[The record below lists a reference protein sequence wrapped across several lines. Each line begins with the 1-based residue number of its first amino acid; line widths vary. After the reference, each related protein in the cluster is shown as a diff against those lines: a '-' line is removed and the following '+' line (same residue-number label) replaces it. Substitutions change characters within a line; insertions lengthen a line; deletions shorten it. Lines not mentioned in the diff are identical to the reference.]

1 MKLRYKINLLIIGL
15 IVLSISIPS
24 IIYFYFSKEILKAQV
39 DSHLQSELTKNIYE
53 INGWIDTQSQAV
65 VIISNIIQN
74 AYEKEDITR
83 NLLQSYIANKNI
95 SDIYIGF
102 NNGEFLSGIGW
113 IPDQEYDPRERP
125 WYQEVM
131 EAGQLNISNVYYD
144 FTSKQYA
151 VAIGIP
157 LTDRKGEVI
166 GVLSEDILLDT
177 IYDQVL
183 NIKLENL
190 GYAFLVDMEGSIL
203 SHQDKDLIGKN
214 INELVN
220 SEDRVDLTKNKSGQ
234 GNYIYKGIR
243 KIVVYD
249 EIEDTNWIL
258 ALVVDEEQVYK
269 PLSKLLLIY
278 LLVAFITILF
288 SIILSSIFIKNI
300 ISRLKSLSSAS
311 ILISQG
317 NFDTNIGFLGRDEIG
332 DVSKALDRMKSE
344 IKDMISELNLSK
356 MNYEELIENA
366 ADVIYSVNKE
376 GYLVTANTV
385 FLNKFGID
393 PEVIGNDLFANL
405 VEHSELGAIL
415 IVLGEEVIEKKQ
427 LINRKID
434 NIENHYYN
442 VTLSPIL
449 DKNLNE
455 VKGVTTILHDASD
468 LELSR
473 NNLEW
478 ITHHDLLTELPNRFK
493 LMEDMDTIILKAKT
507 NKNQLAVLFI
517 DLDDFK
523 NINDTLGY
531 STGDYVLK
539 KVGDMLGETCMSYR
553 IGADEFAL
561 VLDEFESLDQL
572 EQQVSEISKM
582 LHHSFEIELNTIYN
596 SATIG
601 VVVYPNHFS
610 DINEM
615 MIRGDAALNY
625 AKTKNRSQVQFYD
638 YSISTELEERV
649 LIEKGLRKALDNNEF
664 LLYYQPIMNQGGEKI
679 KGFEALIRWRKVD
692 GTIISPCQFMPIA
705 ENMALIHDLGLWVI
719 DQALQNLK
727 EFQEKSDTD
736 LTMAINLSAN
746 QIKHLDFYDK
756 VIERI
761 MRSGVNPHRIEF
773 EITESVLIESLEL
786 MKSQFQSLINLGVKI
801 SLDDFGTGYSSL
813 NYLQHFP
820 FQILK
825 IDKSFVDYIRED
837 TVSRSLV
844 EYIIDIA
851 HGMKMEIVAEG
862 VENQLQK
869 DYLIEKKCDY
879 FQGYLFS
886 KPIPSEEVYDFII
899 RKNNKLF

>member
-1 MKLRYKINLLIIGL
+1 ML
-15 IVLSISIPS
+15 
-24 IIYFYFSKEILKAQV
+24 KEQV
-39 DSHLQSELTKNIYE
+39 DSHLQSELTKNIYD

-65 VIISNIIQN
+65 VIISDIIQN
-74 AYEKEDITR
+74 AYEKRDITR

-113 IPDQEYDPRERP
+113 IPDQGYDPRNRP

-131 EAGQLNISNVYYD
+131 DAGKLNISNVYYD

-157 LTDRKGEVI
+157 LKDRNGEII

-177 IYDQVL
+177 FYAQVL
-183 NIKLENL
+183 NIELDNS
-190 GYAFLVDMEGSIL
+190 GYAYLMDFEGNIL
-203 SHQDKDLIGKN
+203 SHHDKSLIGQN
-214 INELVN
+214 FNELVKN
-220 SEDRVDLTKNKSGQ
+220 EEKIDLSKKKSGK

-249 EIEDTNWIL
+249 NIEGTDWIL
-258 ALVVDEEQVYK
+258 ALVVEEEQVYK
-269 PLSKLLLIY
+269 PLSKLLWIY
-278 LLVAFITILF
+278 LLIAFATILF
-288 SIILSSIFIKNI
+288 AIILSSIFIKNI
-300 ISRLKSLSSAS
+300 ISRLKLLSNAS
-311 ILISQG
+311 VLISQG
-317 NFDTNIGFLGRDEIG
+317 EFDIEIECLGNDEIG
-332 DVSKALDRMKSE
+332 DVSKAFNRMKSE
-344 IKDMISELNLSK
+344 IKETISELNSSK
-356 MNYEELIENA
+356 SNYEELIENT
-366 ADVIYSVNKE
+366 ADVIYSVNKD
-376 GYLVTANTV
+376 GYLITANTV

-393 PEVIGNDLFANL
+393 SYAIGNELFANL
-405 VEHSELGAIL
+405 VQHSELGAIL
-415 IVLGEEVIEKKQ
+415 ILLGEEVIEKKQ

-434 NIENHYYN
+434 NVQNNYYN

-473 NNLEW
+473 NHLEW
-478 ITHHDLLTELPNRFK
+478 ITHHDLLTGLPNRFK
-493 LMEDMDTIILKAKT
+493 LMEDMDTIVLKAKT
-507 NKNQLAVLFI
+507 NKNQFAVLFI

-531 STGDYVLK
+531 STGDFVLI
-539 KVGDMLGETCMSYR
+539 KVGDMLREKFTTYR

-561 VLDEFESLDQL
+561 VMDEFESLQQL
-572 EQQVSEISKM
+572 EDRVTEISKM

-615 MIRGDAALNY
+615 MIRADAALNY
-625 AKTKNRSQVQFYD
+625 AKTKNRSEVQFYD
-638 YSISTELEERV
+638 YSISQELEERV
-649 LIEKGLRKALDNNEF
+649 LTEKGLRKALDNKEF
-664 LLYYQPIMNQGGEKI
+664 LLYYQPIMNQAGKTI
-679 KGFEALIRWRKVD
+679 KGFEALIRWRKND
-692 GTIISPCQFMPIA
+692 GTIICPGQFMPIA

-719 DQALQNLK
+719 DQALHDLK
-727 EFQEKSDTD
+727 EFQEKCNTD

-756 VIERI
+756 VIEI
-761 MRSGVNPHRIEF
+761 IERSGVDPHIIEF

-786 MKSQFQSLINLGVKI
+786 MKSQFQNLINLGVKI

-825 IDKSFVDYIRED
+825 IDKSFVDYIRQD
-837 TVSRSLV
+837 TASRSLV

-851 HGMKMEIVAEG
+851 HGMEMEIVAEG
-862 VENQLQK
+862 VENELQK
-869 DYLIEKKCDY
+869 DYLLEKRCDY

-886 KPIPSEEVYDFII
+886 KPIPVEEVYNFII
-899 RKNNKLF
+899 SKNNELF